1 MNLVKEDFKHSF
13 SSVSQFA
20 RSPCQWICT
29 YGLGLRSPNNPAMT
43 RGNLSEFGAY
53 YKIKRG
59 MSGKDGQAFEK
70 LIRHRFKKLNFL
82 DAEKEID
89 NAIAIAKQF
98 EKVLYERQL
107 RNIVSYQKQI
117 VKNIDGLKYPVRAFT
132 DFEFLN
138 IIVDAKSTMR
148 MPSYPKPDHL
158 RQQALYSVL
167 HDKPIS
173 LLYAT
178 PPKKK
183 DSKAKSIM
191 YYELNDGDI
200 ENGYNEIFN
209 HFKSLENYIIK
220 CDNNLEEAIKTTPLN
235 TDPNPFSWDLNIKTE
250 AEKVWQKVMK

>member
-1 MNLVKEDFKHSF
+1 MNLIKEDFKHSF

-107 RNIVSYQKQI
+107 RNIVSYQKQV

-132 DFEFLN
+132 DFEFEN
-138 IIVDAKSTMR
+138 IIIDAKSTLR
-148 MPSYPKPDHL
+148 MPSFPRPDHI
-158 RQQALYSVL
+158 RQQSLYANL
-167 HDKPIS
+167 YDKPTA

-178 PPKKK
+178 PKKT
-183 DSKAKSIM
+183 M
-191 YYELNDGDI
+191 YYELNDGDK
-200 ENGYNEIFN
+200 EKGYNELLN

-220 CDNNLEEAIKTTPLN
+220 CNNNLEEAIKTTPLN
-235 TDPNPFSWDLNIKTE
+235 TDPNPFSWDINIKAE